1 MSSKRQKLPA
11 KRSRPSEAPT
21 PAFDASRFA
30 NLSAAERFG
39 TICKNRS
46 FIKEK
51 GFHHPDDFFRK
62 TIEAKGWRA
71 LCQPPRPA
79 AMSVVREFYANLDS
93 HVLKKVRVRGVLVN
107 FSAESINIYYGL
119 EHIPPGPFDQLRE
132 HPDYPEVIRVLTKG
146 RGEWRINSAGHAVN
160 FKAKHLAYIPKVW
173 HHFITSRLIPT
184 TNVCEVTAQRS
195 LLNFAIIQ
203 DIPFDVGQVIEDA
216 ILHNREAKMNLGH
229 PFLIFGLCKQ
239 AGVPLDDN
247 EAWLHPIKAISV
259 KRDTPGVPQPEGVY
273 DSGHE
278 PSDEDELP
286 DYRASWVTPR
296 RTLAS
301 PRLDLHHHHRID
313 HRHHH
318 PSSLR
323 RLPLLVLPQ
332 ILRTRC
338 SPSLSVLTHS
348 GTRPRSTESSLLRI
362 WRRCVLT
369 CRQFWPIRPS
379 SYSSSRLCR
388 PSLLSSWRSTSHLHL
403 HRSEVQGSS
412 LTLYIFILP
421 VGTLDIFLGGG
432 GGGIFC
438 SGTLF
443 LGFVYRCF
451 GFVVLISVV
460 YSIFSC
466 SAYLFCFVF
475 SITCSCR

>member
-1 MSSKRQKLPA
+1 MSGKRQKLPA
-11 KRSRPSEAPT
+11 KRSRASEAPT
-21 PAFDASRFA
+21 PAFDASHFINENAADRF
-30 NLSAAERFG
+30 S

-62 TIEAKGWRA
+62 TIERKGWRA

-79 AMSVVREFYANLDS
+79 AMSVVQEFYANLAS
-93 HVLKKVRVRGVLVN
+93 HVLKRVRVRGVLVD
-107 FSAESINIYYGL
+107 FSAESINSYYGL

-132 HPDYPEVIRVLTKG
+132 HPDYHEVIRVLTKG
-146 RGEWRINSAGHAVN
+146 QGEWRINSAGHAVN

-195 LLNFAIIQ
+195 LLNYAILQ

-216 ILHNREAKMNLGH
+216 ILHNRDAKMNLGH

-286 DYRASWVTPR
+286 DYRARYGFLGDTHE
-296 RTLAS
+296 
-301 PRLDLHHHHRID
+301 DIGQ
-313 HRHHH
+313 
-318 PSSLR
+318 PSSR
-323 RLPLLVLPQ
+323 PPPPPQ
-332 ILRTRC
+332 QPQETVPP
-338 SPSLSVLTHS
+338 SPSPDIEDPVL
-348 GTRPRSTESSLLRI
+348 
-362 WRRCVLT
+362 
-369 CRQFWPIRPS
+369 
-379 SYSSSRLCR
+379 
-388 PSLLSSWRSTSHLHL
+388 
-403 HRSEVQGSS
+403 S
-412 LTLYIFILP
+412 LTERFDAFWDEIQEHRVLVTQDMEALRADMRTVLANQATILQQQQTMQAQLAQLLAFHQP
-421 VGTLDIFLGGG
+421 PPPPPQ
-432 GGGIFC
+432 
-438 SGTLF
+438 
-443 LGFVYRCF
+443 
-451 GFVVLISVV
+451 
-460 YSIFSC
+460 
-466 SAYLFCFVF
+466 
-475 SITCSCR
+475 